1 VSELLAARS
10 PAERTAPPALVA
22 TPVAVGTALPPYVVT
37 NAEVAERLGVSERW
51 IAARTGI
58 AVRRRAAP
66 GATLTGLAT
75 EAGAATL
82 EEAGIDAAELGLVIV
97 ATMTPDAVTPN
108 AAPEVA
114 AALGAH
120 TAATFDVGA
129 ACSGFVLGL
138 EAARGWIESGR
149 AEHALVVGADIM
161 SRIIDPDDRATAALF
176 GDGAGAVVV
185 SARSGIEAE
194 PKGVVAGA
202 DGDPDRLVVTP
213 LGGHMRMQGPDT
225 FRVAVDRL
233 SECTLGAVARAGL
246 TLDEVDLF
254 VYHQANGRILTA
266 VGERLALR
274 PGRVVNAIAELGNTS
289 AATVPLALAAARD
302 DGRLRPGARV
312 LLGAFGAGMTWA
324 ATLVRWGAP
333 DA

>member
-1 VSELLAARS
+1 MPAA
-10 PAERTAPPALVA
+10 AERRAPPAIVA
-22 TPVAVGTALPPYVVT
+22 TPVAVGTALPPAVVT

-51 IAARTGI
+51 IEARTGI
-58 AVRRRAAP
+58 SSRRRAAP
-66 GATLTGLAT
+66 RATLAGLAA
-75 EAGAATL
+75 EAGAAAL
-82 EEAGIDAAELGLVIV
+82 EEARIDAGALGLVVV
-97 ATMTPDAVTPN
+97 ATMTPDAITPN

-114 AALGAH
+114 AALGTR

-138 EAARGWIESGR
+138 EAARGWVESGR
-149 AEHALVVGADIM
+149 AEHALVIGADIM
-161 SRIIDPDDRATAALF
+161 SRIIDPDDRNTAALF

-185 SARSGIEAE
+185 SARSGIGTE
-194 PKGVVAGA
+194 PGCVVAGA

-213 LGGHMRMQGPDT
+213 HGGNMRMQGPDT

-233 SECTLGAVARAGL
+233 CECTLGAAMGAGL
-246 TLDEVDLF
+246 ALDEVDLF
-254 VYHQANGRILTA
+254 VFHQANGRILAA
-266 VGERLALR
+266 VGERLGLA
-274 PGRVVNAIAELGNTS
+274 PERVVNAIADLGNTS

-302 DGRLRPGARV
+302 DGRLRPGSRV

-324 ATLVRWGAP
+324 ATLVHWGAP